1 MILAAVSW
9 HKYGQTENNALHLK
23 ELFMKL
29 AQLDFFWIQSTREY
43 LNYVSDDKEWRHET
57 NV

>member
-1 MILAAVSW
+1 MISAAVSW

-43 LNYVSDDKEWRHET
+43 LNYVSDDKE
-57 NV
+57 